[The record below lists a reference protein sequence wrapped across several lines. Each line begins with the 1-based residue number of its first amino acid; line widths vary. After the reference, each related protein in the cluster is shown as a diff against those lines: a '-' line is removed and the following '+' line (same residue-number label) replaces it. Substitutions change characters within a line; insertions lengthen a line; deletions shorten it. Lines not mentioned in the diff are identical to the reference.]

1 MLALLFLTSI
11 EEVDVK
17 KNGAEK
23 KAVDES
29 KRKGSTSDKI
39 ATIAIVGGVGAA
51 ALATAPILLGFSASG
66 VVAGSLAAG
75 FQAGLGNVMAGSA
88 FACLQSLAATG
99 TLGAVQ
105 LAGGAAAA
113 AGIAMKVV
121 PKEEREESATENNQR
136 KSPE

>member
-1 MLALLFLTSI
+1 M
-11 EEVDVK
+11 

-23 KAVDES
+23 RKAMTES

-66 VVAGSLAAG
+66 VVVGSIAAG

-88 FACLQSLAATG
+88 FACLQALAATG

-105 LAGGAAAA
+105 LTAGAAAA

-121 PKEEREESATENNQR
+121 PKEEEEKSTKKNNQR
-136 KSPE
+136 K